1 MPSAKS
7 TDKRFSKIEKRLKKI
22 EKIIFSQKPPKKL
35 GKEKKKASLTNAILD
50 LRQESF
56 FTKPKE
62 LKEIR
67 EALEAKAVFY
77 PQTNYPDSLLRIVKS
92 KKLRRLK
99 QNNKW
104 KYVNG

>member
-1 MPSAKS
+1 MPFAKS
-7 TDKRFSKIEKRLKKI
+7 TDKRFSNIEKRLKKI
-22 EKIIFSQKPPKKL
+22 EKIIFPQRPPKKL
-35 GKEKKKASLTNAILD
+35 AKEKKKASLKNTILD
-50 LRQESF
+50 LKQESF